1 MCDSHPTRRPATHPT
16 RRDVIAGAATL
27 AAIGLATGAGGL
39 AAAAAGSSSSSD
51 ADDAVGD
58 RVLAPITVATG
69 LDIHPRDDWG
79 ADLPPKGPLGPED
92 VRFLLVHH
100 TASTNVVPDPRAVI
114 RQTYAFQTGPSKG
127 WPDVCYH
134 FFVGP
139 DGSVW
144 EGRAGSLAGPVVAD
158 ATGGNQ
164 GFAQLVCLIGNF
176 VDQPPTVAA
185 QDSLARMLLFL
196 ADRYDIDTEPGAT
209 VTFTSRG
216 SNKYRAGAEITT
228 STISGHRDTSATACP
243 GDQAYALLPSWRARV
258 NATRLHR
265 TRTGPFPTAT
275 RLDYHLD

>member
-1 MCDSHPTRRPATHPT
+1 MCDSHPTRR
-16 RRDVIAGAATL
+16 DVLAGAAAL
-27 AAIGLATGAGGL
+27 ATIGLAAGTSRGAAALAASMPTAVAPADPGRDRTLAPMIVAPGL
-39 AAAAAGSSSSSD
+39 A
-51 ADDAVGD
+51 
-58 RVLAPITVATG
+58 
-69 LDIHPRDDWG
+69 IHPRDDWG
-79 ADLPPKGPLGPED
+79 ADLPSKLPMGPED

-164 GFAQLVCLIGNF
+164 GYAQLVCLIGNF

-185 QDSLARMLLFL
+185 QDSLAHLLLFL
-196 ADRYDIDTEPGAT
+196 ADRYDVDTDPTAT

-216 SNKYRAGAEITT
+216 SNKYRAGAQITT

-243 GDQAYALLPSWRARV
+243 GDQAYVLLPAWRARV
-258 NATRLHR
+258 DATRLHR
-265 TRTGPFPTAT
+265 SQSGSYRTAT
-275 RLDYHLD
+275 RLHYHLD